1 MASSRGPDPG
11 LLEPFHGTA
20 PSSPCFYPFFRQQCL
35 SFSPLE
41 TSSDSSPAHPSPRC
55 FCSWAN
61 LPRSVHW
68 ASLLLGLLVPSLFLL
83 IPARAVGLLK
93 PWRSS
98 VGLREAREEGRAF
111 KGGRVGCG
119 CWGHVGCCKALYG
132 PGRVVGLGRG
142 TLNQLAVGV
151 SVPQERSGD
160 VSARQVAPSPAR
172 LSDAEHVPE
181 RLCARPSRAHSFGD
195 HFSPG
200 VEALWIGGLLLP
212 ALRAGTGLQTGQEGS
227 TPASPSSWPAE
238 GESGY
243 LGLSRELSA
252 APKELQALILSPPI
266 FSRLLL

>member
-1 MASSRGPDPG
+1 MG
-11 LLEPFHGTA
+11 
-20 PSSPCFYPFFRQQCL
+20 
-35 SFSPLE
+35 
-41 TSSDSSPAHPSPRC
+41 
-55 FCSWAN
+55 CS
-61 LPRSVHW
+61 
-68 ASLLLGLLVPSLFLL
+68 
-83 IPARAVGLLK
+83 
-93 PWRSS
+93 
-98 VGLREAREEGRAF
+98 
-111 KGGRVGCG
+111 

-142 TLNQLAVGV
+142 TLNQLAAGV

-160 VSARQVAPSPAR
+160 VSARQVAPAPAR
-172 LSDAEHVPE
+172 VSDAEHVPE

-212 ALRAGTGLQTGQEGS
+212 PLEQGTGLQTGQEDS

-252 APKELQALILSPPI
+252 APKELQALILSPSI